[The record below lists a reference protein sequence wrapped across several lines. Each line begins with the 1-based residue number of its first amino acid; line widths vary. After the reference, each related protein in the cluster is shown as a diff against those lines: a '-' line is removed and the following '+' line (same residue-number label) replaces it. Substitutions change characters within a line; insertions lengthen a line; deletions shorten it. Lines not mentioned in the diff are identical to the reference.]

1 MIGACVATGREIVVS
16 RMLILIRASLIAVTP
31 RLVVIRPR
39 LIPITRRLVVIRR
52 RLILITRRVVA
63 IIHGAIC
70 ASDGPHPDEFAATHL
85 TTARPAD
92 HLTTFFIASPF
103 PQASRRWDA
112 HCSRFLHDDPTA
124 PQDRG
129 YGVTSALALAV
140 EAVEA
145 PHVSAS
151 TVTSNLA

>member
-1 MIGACVATGREIVVS
+1 VIGGCVSTGSEIVVS
-16 RMLILIRASLIAVTP
+16 CVLILIRASLIAVTP

-52 RLILITRRVVA
+52 RLIPITRRVVA
-63 IIHGAIC
+63 IIHGAI
-70 ASDGPHPDEFAATHL
+70 AHPMEPHPDEFAATHL

-103 PQASRRWDA
+103 PQASRRWDS

-124 PQDRG
+124 PQDCG
-129 YGVTSALALAV
+129 YGGSAV
-140 EAVEA
+140 G
-145 PHVSAS
+145 SRC
-151 TVTSNLA
+151 